1 MPAPVLHAP
10 PSKSLTHRALL
21 LGALSS
27 VPCVVRNAGLGAD
40 NRATLDVLRAW
51 GARAEV
57 DEEGGTVRFEPFEP
71 TAPAAALDCGNSGTT
86 LRFLAGQAAR
96 FSFASTLTG
105 DASLRTRPNGPL
117 LAVLEQLGATVSS
130 DAARAPLTIAG
141 PIAAADVSLRGG
153 LSSQFASSILLA
165 LAQTRGRSTV
175 RLLPP
180 VASRPYLDLTF
191 IAADA
196 FGLGLDVQ
204 EDEGGLRVGVPGGRR
219 PAASEFTVEG
229 DWSGAGVPG
238 GGAARRGGGGGGGGG
253 NVDSRQGDRAIVE
266 VLRRTGAVVEATD
279 AGVRLTGRA
288 SRSPGRVDV
297 GATPDLFPVLAS
309 LAAAVPGTTI
319 LVGSPG
325 LRHKECDRI
334 AAMAQGLTRM
344 GVQVEELADGAI
356 VHGAPGAVRGAT
368 VRSFHDHRVHMALA
382 VLAQTAN
389 GGSNISDPE
398 CVTVSYPG
406 FHADLARLA
415 GAA

>member
-229 DWSGAGVPG
+229 DWSGGGVPRG
-238 GGAARRGGGGGGGGG
+238 GRPPRGGGGGAGARPARWRGCCRCSMIGTCWCA
-253 NVDSRQGDRAIVE
+253 SPRPTAWPTWEPCRPFQPCAPW
-266 VLRRTGAVVEATD
+266 RTA
-279 AGVRLTGRA
+279 
-288 SRSPGRVDV
+288 PGR
-297 GATPDLFPVLAS
+297 
-309 LAAAVPGTTI
+309 
-319 LVGSPG
+319 
-325 LRHKECDRI
+325 
-334 AAMAQGLTRM
+334 TR
-344 GVQVEELADGAI
+344 
-356 VHGAPGAVRGAT
+356 
-368 VRSFHDHRVHMALA
+368 S
-382 VLAQTAN
+382 
-389 GGSNISDPE
+389 
-398 CVTVSYPG
+398 
-406 FHADLARLA
+406 ARPTKRP
-415 GAA
+415 